1 MLGHKAREFKQHKSI
16 SLEDLVPDDN
26 FYRQVERS
34 IDLSF
39 VREVVDKFY
48 ASMERP
54 SIDPVVF
61 FKLQWIDF
69 FEGIR
74 SERQLVVTVKLNLAY
89 RRFLG
94 DHLNEPVPDHI
105 SLSRIR
111 GHFGLII
118 IWKVNIHFC
127 VPGSDCRRIES
138 FNDQPHR
145 HHHFL
150 QR

>member
-1 MLGHKAREFKQHKSI
+1 MTSSREEELYCCSHN
-16 SLEDLVPDDN
+16 DN

-48 ASMERP
+48 ASMGHP

-94 DHLNEPVPDHI
+94 DHLNEPIPDHI

-111 GHFGLII
+111 GHFGLEVFQRFLEQIVELCI
-118 IWKVNIHFC
+118 E
-127 VPGSDCRRIES
+127 PGWVGVEPLFGEAKEFIVSGGS
-138 FNDQPHR
+138 A
-145 HHHFL
+145 
-150 QR
+150 